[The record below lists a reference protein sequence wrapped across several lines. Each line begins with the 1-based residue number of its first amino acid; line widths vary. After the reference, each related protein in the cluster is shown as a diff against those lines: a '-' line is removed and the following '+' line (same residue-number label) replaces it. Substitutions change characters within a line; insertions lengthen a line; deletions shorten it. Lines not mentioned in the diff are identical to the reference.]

1 MSAITT
7 NPTQYAVSEA
17 GEQHSFNRSL
27 ALHLLPGVFIV
38 KLFVASVPLVMA
50 AGYPPMLALS
60 LSSFFGLAF
69 QVWYLDKESRKRN
82 GKWSLEGIVLYR
94 EPMPIWQYLALV
106 PLFVIVAFLIDW
118 VTTPLKL
125 GLLNSMPWLPEWF
138 AIRDT
143 SQLLSYSKSV
153 LLVSFGAQLMING
166 IFAPIIEESYFRG
179 YLMPRLARFGRWTPV
194 IETALFT
201 IYHLWQPYYWIT
213 QFLAFLPIISGAWW
227 KRNIKLSIVS
237 HMALNLVGGL
247 LTAALVLGQI

>member
-7 NPTQYAVSEA
+7 SPTKVAVSEA
-17 GEQHSFNRSL
+17 SEQHSFNKSL
-27 ALHLLPGVFIV
+27 ALHLLPGVLIVTLFI
-38 KLFVASVPLVMA
+38 ASARLVMA
-50 AGYPPMLALS
+50 AGYPSMLALS

-69 QVWYLDKESRKRN
+69 QVWYLYKEGRKRN

-94 EPMPIWQYLALV
+94 EPMPIWQYFALV
-106 PLFVIVAFLIDW
+106 PVFIIVAFLIDW
-118 VTTPLKL
+118 VATPLTL

-138 AIRDT
+138 AIRAT
-143 SQLLSYSKSV
+143 SQLLSYSKLV

-166 IFAPIIEESYFRG
+166 ILAPITEESYFRG

-213 QFLAFLPIISGAWW
+213 QFLAFLPIISGARW

-247 LTAALVLGQI
+247 LTAALVLGQK